1 MDYQYYDNSNQQP
14 EVTPEPQPQK
24 KVFGIIGL
32 ICGIV
37 LLVSCYAGLPFA
49 IAAIVMGCLD
59 SSKNVEATGM
69 GRTGRILGIIGIPVS
84 IIGTI
89 LYVIFVALGEYSY
102 LYYSLY

>member
-1 MDYQYYDNSNQQP
+1 MEYQYFDDSYQQQP
-14 EVTPEPQPQK
+14 EEPEQPQK

-37 LLVSCYAGLPFA
+37 SLVSCYAGLPFA
-49 IAAIVMGCLD
+49 IAAIVMGSLD

-89 LYVIFVALGEYSY
+89 LYIVLIAFSEYSY
-102 LYYSLY
+102 YYF